1 MGNGFLDLAGTTRA
15 TVDQETGQV
24 EIQVP
29 NKKLARLI
37 ALGVHCEVAERKRA
51 LRRRAAKQA
60 RKRNRK
66 NR

>member
-29 NKKLARLI
+29 NKRIARLI
-37 ALGVHCEVAERKRA
+37 ALGVHVEVAERRRA
-51 LRRRAAKQA
+51 LRRRAEKLA